1 MRKLILIA
9 IVVPVTIVFFAGE
22 VLALDME
29 YYTYNGFDSIVGAFQ
44 KVALIFGDNGY
55 KALFFSV
62 IALGFLFGAMG
73 MVMKAIGGRYS
84 PAAWAAPIGIGIII
98 YLALIIPK
106 GTLHIYDPIKNRT
119 QAVGNLPDGVIAV
132 AGLLNL
138 VERGL
143 VDIVSTSGTPEGYQA
158 QAGGVGFD
166 MIFNLGSKGVVLAD
180 KNINASLQRYTED
193 CLLFEFLRPGT
204 ALTINGAMNNTDFVS
219 IYEEAAAPAIY
230 TVYYSAGG
238 DNTATCQEA
247 WTNIKAD
254 ISNINTFGD
263 SIKSQCADSGFDP
276 TNPLEL
282 QQCRDTL
289 TNLLNWLQGA
299 SYDTLRVY
307 QQTLLAQ
314 SLNDALLSVS
324 PDTATTV
331 IASRNTGT
339 AMLSS
344 GMFANSWIPAI
355 RAVITAIAIGL
366 IPFMVIFI
374 PTPLVN
380 RAVGILVGFFI
391 WITAWGVTDAVVH
404 QFAMDYAKKAFD
416 EVTRNQ
422 LGLTAIMNF
431 STSGMKTLAAF
442 ASIRWSGIML
452 ATVITGMLVRF
463 GGHALAQLSGQITSL
478 PQRQAQSAAMSAM
491 TPEGMS
497 RSLGAAEMAPAAMAN
512 AHKFSFMDRSAS
524 HTMDRLAKTHYG
536 RDMAS
541 TFGGT
546 GGASE
551 MKAAAAV
558 GRDIGFG
565 ARGAAMRDGAG
576 GYQGAYS
583 RSNFMARTG
592 ERESGNLQTTYG
604 NDSAAFGDRRSAA
617 EETFAGMAR
626 EGGMS
631 PGEMQAAFSTMDYGG
646 TMQFAVKYG
655 GKRGIG
661 LQDAA
666 RELGE
671 ISGSQRYT
679 GAAGYD
685 NARGIVGDD
694 GMVFTQS
701 NKHLNEVAKFESAY
715 QLAHGLGLA
724 QDKEDFAGMYAHHR
738 MHHGEDSL
746 TLTSQAA
753 VDRLNQRMGSM
764 GYSTRFSVGDRVRM
778 NFDEDGNILSAYGT
792 RGASHDS
799 QDITRELRG
808 YHFQHLNL
816 TESRTGYRGE
826 HGYADTTYNFK
837 RTQGVE
843 WKPVGEDKNG
853 NPVHGWVVNDAYFN
867 KDSGQLVSQT
877 WTNQNTGHTTGVQWV
892 DTGKTDANG
901 NPITQPQ
908 FFSGTTEF
916 DSKGRT
922 VLSNMSSISSSEFD
936 KNGYHTVQKVSGSTG
951 QTLHETNRQGQ
962 DTARVDKLVIDN
974 QSEFRGTAGNIL
986 MHGDDKTTVDS
997 TKVGVMIGTSMVEKG
1012 TGMFTRTSQFQDV
1025 FKGPGGGGSS
1035 AGSPDLGMKDYQEY
1049 LDKARRIQSQKM
1061 NHQLG
1066 DYASPG
1072 SAKTIRPRSVN
1083 ID

>member
-1 MRKLILIA
+1 MRKVILIA
-9 IVVPVTIVFFAGE
+9 IVVPATIVFFAGD

-62 IALGFLFGAMG
+62 IALGFLFGALG

-204 ALTINGAMNNTDFVS
+204 ALTINGATNNTDFVS

-289 TNLLNWLQGA
+289 TSLLNWLQGA
-299 SYDTLRVY
+299 SYDTLQVY

-324 PDTATTV
+324 PDTATTI

-431 STSGMKTLAAF
+431 STAGMKTLAAF
-442 ASIRWSGIML
+442 ASIRWSGITL

-478 PQRQAQSAAMSAM
+478 PQHQAQSAAMSAM

-497 RSLGAAEMAPAAMAN
+497 RSLGVAEMAPAAMAN
-512 AHKFSFMDRSAS
+512 AHKFSFMDRSAA
-524 HTMDRLAKTHYG
+524 HTMDRLAKTQYG
-536 RDMAS
+536 RDMAN

-546 GGASE
+546 GGASQL
-551 MKAAAAV
+551 KAAAAA
-558 GRDIGFG
+558 GRDISFG
-565 ARGAAMRDGAG
+565 SRGTAMRDGQG
-576 GYQGAYS
+576 GYRGAYDRNS
-583 RSNFMARTG
+583 FMGRSG
-592 ERESGNLQTTYG
+592 EAEIGNLQAAYG
-604 NDSAAFGDRRSAA
+604 NNSKTFADRKTAS
-617 EETFAGMAR
+617 EETFAGIAR
-626 EGGMS
+626 EIGMS
-631 PGEMQAAFSTMDYGG
+631 PAAMQTAFSTLDYGS
-646 TMQFAVKYG
+646 TMQFIDKYAAN
-655 GKRGIG
+655 RGIG
-661 LQDAA
+661 FQDAT
-666 RELGE
+666 RELAE
-671 ISGSQRYT
+671 IHGSLKYVGT
-679 GAAGYD
+679 AGYD
-685 NARGIVGDD
+685 NARSVVGEE
-694 GMVFTQS
+694 GATFTES
-701 NKHLNEVAKFESAY
+701 NKHLNEAAKFDMTY

-724 QDKEDFAGMYAHHR
+724 QNRGDFVGMYAHHR
-738 MHHGEDSL
+738 MHHEEDSL
-746 TLTSQAA
+746 TLTNQGA
-753 VDRLNQRMGSM
+753 VDAINQRMSAM
-764 GYSTRFSVGDRVRM
+764 GYSTRFQTGDRVRM
-778 NFDEDGNILSAYGT
+778 NFDENGNILSAYGT
-792 RGASHDS
+792 RGASRDS
-799 QDITRELRG
+799 QDITRVVTG
-808 YHFQHLNL
+808 YRAEHGSSVTNL
-816 TESRTGYRGE
+816 SRTSMDNYTFTDKDGMTYQGQMVQYGNGTGQFSGTIIDRNGNKHAGGATFFENVPVSTTFRNGKTGEIVEKIKIPTSRTGEDGKQEYMEQWSASRVIIGPRGNIAI
-826 HGYADTTYNFK
+826 HDK
-837 RTQGVE
+837 RSLSY
-843 WKPVGEDKNG
+843 ED
-853 NPVHGWVVNDAYFN
+853 
-867 KDSGQLVSQT
+867 
-877 WTNQNTGHTTGVQWV
+877 
-892 DTGKTDANG
+892 
-901 NPITQPQ
+901 I
-908 FFSGTTEF
+908 E
-916 DSKGRT
+916 
-922 VLSNMSSISSSEFD
+922 
-936 KNGYHTVQKVSGSTG
+936 KNGYATRKTISSTTG
-951 QTLHETNRQGQ
+951 ITLHESNRQGQ
-962 DTARVDKLVIDN
+962 NTLKEQKFTIDN
-974 QSEFRGTAGNIL
+974 KSNFHGNPQSIVAGYDTDYTALSNAQVGGIMAMDMIGDGIGMYGRAGQLSGTHRDFSIGFRTAPGTTNIKVLKKPHGIRSTSTHPTAG
-986 MHGDDKTTVDS
+986 S
-997 TKVGVMIGTSMVEKG
+997 S
-1012 TGMFTRTSQFQDV
+1012 SQSLAPAQI
-1025 FKGPGGGGSS
+1025 
-1035 AGSPDLGMKDYQEY
+1035 YQN
-1049 LDKARRIQSQKM
+1049 LPALK
-1061 NHQLG
+1061 
-1066 DYASPG
+1066 
-1072 SAKTIRPRSVN
+1072 
-1083 ID
+1083 